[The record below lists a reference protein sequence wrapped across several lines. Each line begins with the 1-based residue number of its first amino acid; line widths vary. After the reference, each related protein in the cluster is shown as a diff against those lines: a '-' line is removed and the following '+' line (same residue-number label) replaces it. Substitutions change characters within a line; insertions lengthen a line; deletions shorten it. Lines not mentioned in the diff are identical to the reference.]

1 MYGYVSDSD
10 SDDNDTE
17 NGYTVVTINGKAEYI
32 PASSGPTVIDIP
44 GMRNLQIGSGQVNV
58 INGRTRTRHRESSPR
73 GNSSSQKSHTPHSEK
88 LTDSKEKPTRQDLNH
103 VCNNIGKNW
112 KKLARTFGLSKG
124 QIEAIE
130 VDFHIE
136 GNYEMAYQTILKWK
150 RQNGDLVTIHD
161 LAVAIDSIGLT
172 ELARELPVR

>member
-1 MYGYVSDSD
+1 LGGNKIISIFRKK
-10 SDDNDTE
+10 
-17 NGYTVVTINGKAEYI
+17 YTYFWA
-32 PASSGPTVIDIP
+32 
-44 GMRNLQIGSGQVNV
+44 
-58 INGRTRTRHRESSPR
+58 R
-73 GNSSSQKSHTPHSEK
+73 GNSLYSPVKYRGKS
-88 LTDSKEKPTRQDLNH
+88 LTWFIIVPDSKEKPTRQDLNH

-161 LAVAIDSIGLT
+161 LAVAIDSIGLS
-172 ELARELPVR
+172 ELARDLPVR